1 MSEEEIVITSD
12 SDNEENSI
20 NQNSDDVTSGETKEN
35 TYTKTLLCFSY
46 ACSSKPEVSARLN
59 HSNKICLPESIL
71 YEIKEKDIEFPLF
84 FRVKNKITQYGSVC
98 GVEEFTSPPGVCHLP
113 YQIMTDICVE
123 EGTEVEL
130 ELVIPPKGDFVKLR
144 FHTSDFAKLSNPKVI
159 MEKIMS
165 KDYPVLTRG
174 QTIVLNYT
182 DLNKTYRVDIM
193 ETKPTE
199 VIQIINTN
207 LNVDFAPSLDSKRD
221 EISNQNEEKNVVIS
235 PSDVMID
242 DENVYNGPIINS
254 REELLK
260 KYKQW
265 SNGFIPFSGRGYRLG
280 NK

>member
-1 MSEEEIVITSD
+1 MSEEEFTVNSGSD
-12 SDNEENSI
+12 EVDEVVDDEAN
-20 NQNSDDVTSGETKEN
+20 DDVNDENLYTKE
-35 TYTKTLLCFSY
+35 LLCFSY
-46 ACSSKPEVSARLN
+46 ACSSKPELSSRLN
-59 HSNKICLPESIL
+59 YSNKICLPESIL
-71 YEIKEKDIEFPLF
+71 YEIKERDVEFPLF

-123 EGTEVEL
+123 EGTQVEL

-144 FHTSDFAKLSNPKVI
+144 FHTSEFANLTNPKII

-165 KDYPVLTRG
+165 KDYPVLTCG

-182 DLNKTYRVDIM
+182 DLNKIYRVDIL

-199 VIQIINTN
+199 VIKIIDTN
-207 LNVDFAPSLDSKRD
+207 LNVDFAPTLDSKNN
-221 EISNQNEEKNVVIS
+221 ENQEENVVIRPDNVQPII
-235 PSDVMID
+235 PST
-242 DENVYNGPIINS
+242 VYNGPIINN

>member
-1 MSEEEIVITSD
+1 MSEEEIVMGSE
-12 SDNEENSI
+12 NEENSDI
-20 NQNSDDVTSGETKEN
+20 QGSSGDSGDGGECEEN

-46 ACSSKPEVSARLN
+46 ACSSKPELSDRLN

-71 YEIKEKDIEFPLF
+71 YEIKEKDVDFPLF
-84 FRVKNKITQYGSVC
+84 FRVKNKITHYGSVC

-182 DLNKTYRVDIM
+182 DLNKTFRVDIM

-207 LNVDFAPSLDSKRD
+207 LNVDFAPSLDSKHD
-221 EISNQNEEKNVVIS
+221 ETSNEEKNVVIS
-235 PSDVMID
+235 PSYV
-242 DENVYNGPIINS
+242 EHVNVYNGPIINS

-260 KYKQW
+260 KYNQW